1 MESVYRK
8 LTNKRSADLWHLQVY
23 AQEGTALPFALDEG
37 LIILARLVLPYTS
50 SREPGTAA

>member
-8 LTNKRSADLWHLQVY
+8 LTNKRSAGLWHLQVY